1 MTFLP
6 IVDREL
12 RVASRRRATY
22 WSRCITAMAAII
34 VGLVV
39 YISSYQRPP
48 HELGQALFEVIS
60 ILAYIYCL
68 LTGVRSTA
76 DCLSE
81 EKREGTLGLLFLTD
95 LKGYDVVGGKLVAT
109 SLNAFYGLMAI
120 FPVLA
125 IPLLMGGITNGEFWR
140 MALVLANTFLFSLA
154 MGMLISSF
162 SKYPRKAMA
171 GTFLLLLT
179 FCVLL
184 PIGQAWSTYI
194 QRSPRLN
201 TICDLLDPSYSVHLV
216 SDANYVKS
224 MNLFWWSVGIIH
236 GLCWLFL
243 VLASVIVPR
252 SWQDNP
258 PGAKSP
264 AGANAG
270 IGGAMAILPS
280 AMAFRKRLLDINAFF
295 WLAGRARLKPLHVW
309 VAFSIVA
316 FFWAWGALAFRSD
329 WFNPGVYIVTAMI
342 LNTMLKLWIA
352 SEAGRRLGED
362 RKIGALEL
370 LLSTP
375 LSVGDILRGQML
387 ALRRQFFGPL
397 IAACVIESIFLVA
410 SLHGNQADIGDFVSA
425 YVMCWVAG
433 LIMLVADIAALS
445 LVGMWVSL
453 TAKNPNRATG
463 ITVRRVLILPL
474 AVGLA
479 ILIFM
484 AIFQVG
490 EGGWKIILGLWFGLG
505 ILADVVFGWSAWWR
519 LQNEFR
525 EAAVHRVVPGPSLL
539 KRLLVGNSQEARN
552 PAAEICSSGKMSPDG
567 GSVNIDKLGG
577 ECHFKPPVRCYTKS
591 AAKGGRG

>member
-6 IVDREL
+6 IVEREL

-22 WSRCITAMAAII
+22 WSRCITAMAAITIGLI
-34 VGLVV
+34 VYL
-39 YISSYQRPP
+39 SSNQTAP
-48 HELGQALFEVIS
+48 HELGQILFAVIS
-60 ILAYIYCL
+60 VVAYIYCL

-95 LKGYDVVGGKLVAT
+95 LKGYDVVCGKLVAT
-109 SLNAFYGLMAI
+109 SLNAFYGLIAI

-154 MGMLISSF
+154 MGMFISSI
-162 SKYPRKAMA
+162 SKYPRKSMA
-171 GTFLLLLT
+171 ATFILLLI
-179 FCVLL
+179 FCVVL
-184 PIGQAWSTYI
+184 PIAQNWSTYI
-194 QRSPRLN
+194 QSSPRLN
-201 TICDLLDPSYSVHLV
+201 TVCDLLDPSYSMFQLP
-216 SDANYVKS
+216 DANYAKS
-224 MNLFWWSVGIIH
+224 LKLFWWSVGLIH
-236 GLCWLFL
+236 GLSWLFL

-258 PGAKSP
+258 PGARIAGWRDCWHRWSYGDP
-264 AGANAG
+264 AER
-270 IGGAMAILPS
+270 L
-280 AMAFRKRLLDINAFF
+280 AFRKRLLDINAFF

-309 VAFSIVA
+309 VAFSIIA
-316 FFWAWGALAFRSD
+316 CLWSWGALAFRSD
-329 WFNPGVYIVTAMI
+329 WFNPGTYIVTSMV

-375 LSVGDILRGQML
+375 LSISDILRGQIL

-397 IAACVIESIFLVA
+397 IATLVIESVFMVA
-410 SLHGNQADIGDFVSA
+410 SLHGPQSEADFVAA
-425 YVMCWVAG
+425 YAMFWLAG
-433 LIMLVADIAALS
+433 LIMLMADIAALS
-445 LVGMWVSL
+445 VVGMWVSL
-453 TAKNPNRATG
+453 TAKNPNRSTG

-484 AIFQVG
+484 ALFKSG
-490 EGGWKIILGLWFGLG
+490 EGGWKLILGLWFGLG
-505 ILADVVFGWSAWWR
+505 MLADAFFGWSAWLR

-525 EAAVHRVVPGPSLL
+525 EAAVHRVTLGPSLL
-539 KRLLVGNSQEARN
+539 RRLLVGNGQETRA
-552 PAAEICSSGKMSPDG
+552 PASEIVQVIK
-567 GSVNIDKLGG
+567 
-577 ECHFKPPVRCYTKS
+577 
-591 AAKGGRG
+591 

>member
-6 IVDREL
+6 IVEREL

-22 WSRCITAMAAII
+22 WSRCITATSAII

-39 YISSYQRPP
+39 YLSAHQQPP
-48 HELGQALFEVIS
+48 HELGQALFQVIS

-109 SLNAFYGLMAI
+109 SLNAFYGLIAI

-154 MGMLISSF
+154 MGMFMSSL
-162 SKYPRKAMA
+162 SKFPRKAMA
-171 GTFLLLLT
+171 GTFILMLI
-179 FCVLL
+179 FSIFL
-184 PIGQAWSTYI
+184 PITQAWSSYVL
-194 QRSPRLN
+194 RSPRLN
-201 TICDLLDPSYSVHLV
+201 TMCDLFNPTFSLLQV
-216 SDANYVKS
+216 SDASYVTSAK
-224 MNLFWWSVGIIH
+224 LFWWSVGIIH
-236 GLCWLFL
+236 GMSWLFL
-243 VLASVIVPR
+243 VLASLIVPR

-258 PGAKSP
+258 PGTR
-264 AGANAG
+264 
-270 IGGAMAILPS
+270 S
-280 AMAFRKRLLDINAFF
+280 ARWRERWHRWSYGDPDERLAFRKRLLDTNAFF

-316 FFWAWGALAFRSD
+316 FFWSWGALEFRSA
-329 WFNPGVYIVTAMI
+329 WFNPGVYIVTAMV

-375 LSVGDILRGQML
+375 LSVGDILRGQIL

-397 IAACVIESIFLVA
+397 MTACVIESIFLVA
-410 SLHGNQADIGDFVSA
+410 SLQGNQSDIGEYVSA
-425 YVMCWVAG
+425 YVVFWLAG
-433 LIMLVADIAALS
+433 LIMLGADIAALS

-453 TAKNPNRATG
+453 TAKNPNRTTG

-479 ILIFM
+479 IVILM
-484 AIFQVG
+484 AILQIG
-490 EGGWKIILGLWFGLG
+490 EGGGWKTILALWFGLG
-505 ILADVVFGWSAWWR
+505 ILTDVVFGWNAWWR

-525 EAAVHRVVPGPSLL
+525 EAAVHRVVPGSSLL
-539 KRLLVGNSQEARN
+539 KRLLVGNGQEPRGAASQAV
-552 PAAEICSSGKMSPDG
+552 PAAK
-567 GSVNIDKLGG
+567 
-577 ECHFKPPVRCYTKS
+577 
-591 AAKGGRG
+591 